1 MCIGDAALLFGLFQ
15 NNLRLSTLKCLHTGT
30 FWSTHWSTQI
40 PLHDSPN
47 FRYFCKTPHKATF
60 DLLCI
65 KFDSLHSSL

>member
-15 NNLRLSTLKCLHTGT
+15 DNLRLSTLKCLYTGT
-30 FWSTHWSTQI
+30 FWSTQI